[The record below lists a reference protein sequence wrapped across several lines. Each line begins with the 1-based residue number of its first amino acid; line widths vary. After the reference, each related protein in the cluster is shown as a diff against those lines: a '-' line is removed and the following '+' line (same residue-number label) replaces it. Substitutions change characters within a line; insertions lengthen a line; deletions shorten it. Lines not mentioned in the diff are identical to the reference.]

1 MVEQLVFRKKACGNF
16 INNIANVFN
25 TFVKENDEVQVEERL
40 AADKAKR
47 IVDIKEAVKEEEAAA
62 ELAER
67 NSLLAQIAD
76 LEKAQA
82 RQKTLDAQSKLEE
95 AAKELEAF
103 NKLPIAW
110 QNAYLLLNQ

>member
-1 MVEQLVFRKKACGNF
+1 MVEQLIFRKKACGNF
-16 INNIANVFN
+16 ITNIANVLT

-47 IVDIKEAVKEEEAAA
+47 IVDIKAAA

-103 NKLPIAW
+103 KKLPIAW
-110 QNAYLLLNQ
+110 QKAYLSLNQ